1 MAETKKYEVTILL
14 PAFNEEG
21 VIGTTVQRIRE
32 LYPDYEILVVDDDLL
47 SQKMISTMPAKLG
60 YQSDVAG
67 NGLEALHLLSG
78 RQYDLVLMN

>member
-1 MAETKKYEVTILL
+1 MYQYVRMLK
-14 PAFNEEG
+14 
-21 VIGTTVQRIRE
+21 QRNLDISASHE
-32 LYPDYEILVVDDDLL
+32 HAKILVVDDDLL